1 MSTSTA
7 PLALPPAAPPA
18 PRRQFLIGTAL
29 ACVVGTMLIGG
40 MLAIWVLLR
49 ERYLGTGLAGEAI
62 DRFPVDYIIPE
73 VTTNVMLMTIWA
85 LCLFAQWAVYSGSR
99 GDRAHTGLALVVT
112 AILAIAFINAQA
124 FVYVDMAVEIRAD
137 YYGALFYAV
146 TGAMMAVVIAG
157 LVYTTVAAFRA
168 LGGRLQETEILTAH
182 ALYWYFAAA
191 AYSAVWFVVYVTK

>member
-1 MSTSTA
+1 MTTSAA
-7 PLALPPAAPPA
+7 PLALPAAAPPA
-18 PRRQFLIGTAL
+18 PRRQLFIATAL
-29 ACVVGTMLIGG
+29 GCVAGTMLIGG

-49 ERYLGTGLAGEAI
+49 ERVVSGGE
-62 DRFPVDYIIPE
+62 RFPVDYIIPE
-73 VTTNVMLMTIWA
+73 VASNVMLMTIWG

-99 GDRAHTGLALVVT
+99 GDRAHATLALAVT

-124 FVYVDMAVEIRAD
+124 FIYVTMGVEMGAD

-146 TGAMMAVVIAG
+146 TGTMLAIVVAG
-157 LVYTTVAAFRA
+157 IVYTTVAAFRA
-168 LGGRLQETEILTAH
+168 LGGRLQETEILSAH

>member
-1 MSTSTA
+1 MSSSTA
-7 PLALPPAAPPA
+7 TLALPPAAAPA
-18 PRRQFLIGTAL
+18 PRRQLFIGTAL
-29 ACVVGTMLIGG
+29 ACVAGTMMIGG

-49 ERYLGTGLAGEAI
+49 ERVVGSGA
-62 DRFPVDYIIPE
+62 RFPVDYIIPE

-124 FVYVDMAVEIRAD
+124 FVYVDMAVEIRAE
-137 YYGALFYAV
+137 YYGVLFYAV
-146 TGAMMAVVIAG
+146 TGAMMAIVIAG